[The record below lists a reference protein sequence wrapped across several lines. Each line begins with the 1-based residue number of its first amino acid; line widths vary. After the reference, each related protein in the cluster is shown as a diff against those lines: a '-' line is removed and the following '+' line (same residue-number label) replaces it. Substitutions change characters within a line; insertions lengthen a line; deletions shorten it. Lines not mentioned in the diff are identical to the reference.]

1 MYTPRERKS
10 PKAQIRAAWSH
21 LDKLCVFFVIF
32 FHLSLLVQS
41 HLLSTEKKATGNW
54 QGKRFKRKE
63 RSYKRRMVSSWSK
76 SEEQC
81 YFTKQKV
88 CALLLESLSS
98 LSLILSLQGWRKMG
112 HQHWKSS
119 LSVALPPYAWPHT
132 PLPQLPVKTDYH
144 STCHAIVKLAVSPGN
159 TLVHSGMGPTYS
171 SLYFRAQ
178 PLVCLRN
185 IVWKELNNFL
195 WWNIVKQIILLF
207 AQWIKT
213 PYIRGHV

>member
-1 MYTPRERKS
+1 MNIIFRKS
-10 PKAQIRAAWSH
+10 YIVKYTSSSSKTWLTLGRDNSQVWLEVQNKWMLVWRAAIVEDISEGYV
-21 LDKLCVFFVIF
+21 D
-32 FHLSLLVQS
+32 
-41 HLLSTEKKATGNW
+41 
-54 QGKRFKRKE
+54 R
-63 RSYKRRMVSSWSK
+63 SK

-98 LSLILSLQGWRKMG
+98 LSLILSLQGWRKMA